1 MARYILPADDVSF
14 EEQIK
19 TLADD
24 ELLDFWEET
33 QQLARM
39 THADA
44 APEGLEY
51 SPEFERLILLE
62 LQMRSCRRGPAMK

>member
-1 MARYILPADDVSF
+1 MARYTLLPDDISL

-33 QQLARM
+33 QQLGRLSGSEEP
-39 THADA
+39 
-44 APEGLEY
+44 PESMEY
-51 SPEFERLILLE
+51 GPEFERLILLE
-62 LQMRSCRRGPAMK
+62 LQMRSCRRVGVPK

>member
-1 MARYILPADDVSF
+1 MARYTLLPDDVSL

-33 QQLARM
+33 QQLGKLSGSG
-39 THADA
+39 D
-44 APEGLEY
+44 PQEGMEY
-51 SPEFERLILLE
+51 GPEFERLILLE
-62 LQMRSCRRGPAMK
+62 LQMRSCRRVGASK

>member
-1 MARYILPADDVSF
+1 MARYTLLPDDISL

-33 QQLARM
+33 QQLARLSG
-39 THADA
+39 TEEP
-44 APEGLEY
+44 PEGLEY
-51 SPEFERLILLE
+51 GPEFERLILLE
-62 LQMRSCRRGPAMK
+62 LQMRSCRRVGAAK